1 MTHAGL
7 SVKFALNVV
16 GLRSRSSTAFSTA
29 RLSSS
34 IVLAFV
40 ASSSYGSEVLFITS
54 PHILAVLTLRFVFS
68 SRPSDTTEL
77 LV

>member
-16 GLRSRSSTAFSTA
+16 GLRSSTAFSTA

-40 ASSSYGSEVLFITS
+40 ASSSYMVGIVYHL
-54 PHILAVLTLRFVFS
+54 HIFSSAVLTLRVRLFFY
-68 SRPSDTTEL
+68 RPSDTTET